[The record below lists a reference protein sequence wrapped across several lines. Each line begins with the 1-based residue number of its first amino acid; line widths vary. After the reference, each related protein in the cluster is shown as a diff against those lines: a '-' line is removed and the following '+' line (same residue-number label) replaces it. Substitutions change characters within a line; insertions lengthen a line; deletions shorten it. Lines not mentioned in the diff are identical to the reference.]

1 MEWIAD
7 PGIWVGLA
15 TLVVLEIVLGVDNLI
30 FIAIIAG
37 RLPPGQR
44 ERARRIGLVL
54 AMGMR
59 LALLAGI
66 SWVMSLTRPV
76 FTIADFGFSWRDLIL
91 IAGGAFLL
99 VKATM
104 EIHARL
110 EAQGSTS
117 VTASPMSFWPVV
129 AQIVALDV
137 VFSLDSVITAVGMVD
152 ELYVMMAAVI
162 IAVGVMLVAAN
173 PLSRFITARPSL
185 VILCLGFLL
194 MIGLVLVVDG
204 FGVHV
209 PKGYVYAAIGFSV
222 MIEAFNQVA
231 RRNRKRLE
239 RAVPPRQRVAHA
251 VFKLLGGVPLQSGE
265 AAQAE
270 GSEGPP
276 EPPAEEVFTA
286 LERRMVRGVLGL
298 ARRSIKGIM
307 THRSQVEWVDISAP
321 WEDVLASVRSSRFR
335 EMPIGRGSIDQ
346 LVGIVRKEDVLALA
360 NDAAFDL
367 ADAMHPPVATPSSAS
382 VLDVLELFKRTPLAL
397 AIVVD
402 EYGGFEGVV
411 TRTDLLEAIA
421 GDLPE
426 TGDDVPPVA
435 QLGDGRLAIDGAAP
449 LADLEEPLGLPPLHD
464 GSVHTAAGVVL
475 SLLGRVPNPGDA
487 VTLHGWRLEIAEME
501 GVTIRRIVAS
511 REQPDGDDRQA
522 GLVQR

>member
-1 MEWIAD
+1 MEWLTD
-7 PGIWVGLA
+7 PAIWVGLA

-37 RLPPGQR
+37 RLPPKQR

-76 FTIADFGFSWRDLIL
+76 FTLAGHGFSWRDLIL

-99 VKATM
+99 IKATM

-110 EAQGSTS
+110 EAQAPTS
-117 VTASPMSFWPVV
+117 VAGAAMSFWGVV

-152 ELYVMMAAVI
+152 ELYVMMAAVV

-222 MIEAFNQVA
+222 MIEAFNQIA
-231 RRNRKRLE
+231 RRNRTRLAQ
-239 RAVPPRQRVAHA
+239 AVPPRQRVAQA
-251 VFKLLGGVPLQSGE
+251 VVNLLGGVPLQAGE
-265 AAQAE
+265 GAQAE
-270 GSEGPP
+270 SDAEGAPA
-276 EPPAEEVFTA
+276 EPVEEVFTP
-286 LERRMVRGVLGL
+286 LERRMVRGVLDL
-298 ARRSIKGIM
+298 SRRSIKGIM
-307 THRSQVEWVDISAP
+307 THRSQVEWIDASASRD
-321 WEDVLASVRSSRFR
+321 DVLASVRASRYR
-335 EMPIGRGSIDQ
+335 EMPVGRGSIDN
-346 LVGIVRKEDVLALA
+346 LVGIARKEDVLAL
-360 NDAAFDL
+360 DRGERFDL
-367 ADAMHPPVATPSSAS
+367 AKAMHTPVATPSSATI
-382 VLDVLELFKRTPLAL
+382 LDVLELFKRTPLAL

-402 EYGGFEGVV
+402 EFGGFEGVV

-426 TGDDVPPVA
+426 TGDDVPAVS
-435 QLGDGRLAIDGAAP
+435 QLGDGRLSIDGSAP
-449 LADLEEPLGLPPLHD
+449 LADLEEHLGLRPLID
-464 GSVHTAAGVVL
+464 DSVHTAAGVVL
-475 SLLGRVPNPGDA
+475 SLLGRVPKPGDT
-487 VTLHGWRLEIAEME
+487 VSLGSWRLEIAEME
-501 GVTIRRIVAS
+501 GLTIRRIVAE
-511 REQPDGDDRQA
+511 RGVAPDA
-522 GLVQR
+522 GGTPD

>member
-1 MEWIAD
+1 MEWLAD

-37 RLPPGQR
+37 RLPPHQR

-54 AMGMR
+54 ALVMR

-66 SWVMSLTRPV
+66 TWVMSLTRPV
-76 FTIADFGFSWRDLIL
+76 FTLAGHGFSWRDLIL
-91 IAGGAFLL
+91 IAGGTFLL
-99 VKATM
+99 VKATL

-110 EAQGSTS
+110 E
-117 VTASPMSFWPVV
+117 VASPSSVSAPALSFWPVV

-137 VFSLDSVITAVGMVD
+137 VFSLDSVITAVGMVE

-162 IAVGVMLVAAN
+162 IAVGVMLVAAA

-204 FGVHV
+204 FGIHV

-222 MIEAFNQVA
+222 MIEAFNQIA
-231 RRNRKRLE
+231 RRNRTRL
-239 RAVPPRQRVAHA
+239 AQAMPPRQRVAHA
-251 VFKLLGGVPLQSGE
+251 VVKLLGGVPPQSAE

-270 GSEGPP
+270 ATEGVPAAPP
-276 EPPAEEVFTA
+276 EEVFTP
-286 LERRMVRGVLGL
+286 LERRMVRGVLDL
-298 ARRSIKGIM
+298 SRRSIRGIM
-307 THRSQVEWVDISAP
+307 THRASVEWIDASASRD
-321 WEDVLASVRSSRFR
+321 DVLASVRASRFR
-335 EMPIGRGSIDQ
+335 EMPVGRGSLDDLI
-346 LVGIVRKEDVLALA
+346 GIARKEDVLAMERE
-360 NDAAFDL
+360 DRFDL
-367 ADAMHPPVATPSSAS
+367 ADVTHAPITTPSSAT

-402 EYGGFEGVV
+402 DYGGFEGVV

-426 TGDDVPPVA
+426 TDDDVPAVS
-435 QLGDGRLAIDGAAP
+435 QLGDGRVSIDGATP
-449 LADLEEPLGLPPLHD
+449 LVDLEEHLGLPPFSDD
-464 GSVHTAAGVVL
+464 GIETAAGVVL
-475 SLLGRVPNPGDA
+475 ALLGRVPKPGDVVSLA
-487 VTLHGWRLEIAEME
+487 TWRLEIAEME
-501 GVTIRRIVAS
+501 GHTIRRIVAE
-511 REQPDGDDRQA
+511 REVVSNETVQPDRA
-522 GLVQR
+522 KP